1 MMKNASYKK
10 ITIKDFAKK
19 VHSNAITEMEGLAIS
34 RNSTS
39 KEEYRLD
46 LSSPYILEGIVIMF
60 CLEGSGKI
68 KINLNTIDVVKNTI
82 IIATPNF
89 IIQSIEQSEDI
100 RIGFIFFTFDFISEI
115 KMPIPL
121 HDVAKTFEQ
130 RASLV
135 LNNSE
140 FEDLL
145 TMHRLIVRQFDSPA
159 DLREHVIKSLLYS
172 IVYKT
177 LQLYSLKNSTDTEK
191 PISRYEIIYS
201 QFISLLFEHYKT
213 ERSMNFYAEQLHL
226 TPKYFSKMIKQV
238 NGLSATEWIDEMV
251 VMGAKAMLK
260 STSLSIAQISD
271 ELNFAN
277 PSFFGTY
284 FKKKTKMTPLEYR
297 QE

>member
-121 HDVAKTFEQ
+121 HD
-130 RASLV
+130 
-135 LNNSE
+135 
-140 FEDLL
+140 
-145 TMHRLIVRQFDSPA
+145 
-159 DLREHVIKSLLYS
+159 
-172 IVYKT
+172 
-177 LQLYSLKNSTDTEK
+177 SLKNSTDTEK